1 MDELLQEFI
10 SETVENLGI
19 LDQQLL
25 DLEASP
31 NNDELIRSI
40 FRILHTIKGTCGFL
54 GLTRME
60 KVAHSSETV
69 LGKMRDH
76 ELGFSPEIGSA
87 LFDAL
92 DRLKAIV
99 DVVLSGGDVQDITQ
113 DQPLIDTL
121 LAFVDAQPQADE
133 LQALFDATPGPLE
146 IPIPEEIVAVDDLQA
161 LFDSTPGPQE
171 NVSAPILSEQDLQAL
186 FDATPVETVI
196 TDLTKASKNPIHP
209 PETQKTDVAAI
220 ASTANAPIVATESI
234 RVNLDVLDNLIT
246 LVSELVLT
254 RNQLLQLLRNSPN
267 QTFDMALSRLSYI
280 TTELQEE
287 VMKTR
292 MQPIENAWTKFPRLI
307 RDLSKELKKKIT
319 LKQEGGNTEVDRQVL
334 ELIKDPLT
342 HMVRNSCDHGIEMPD
357 DRIQKGKNEEGSIL
371 LKAYHEGGHIV
382 MEVSDDGR
390 GLDPVKLAKKCVEKG
405 LFTELEVANMSDP
418 QIQNV
423 IFLPGFSTAAAV
435 TSVSGRGVGMDVV
448 KSNIEKLGGSI
459 DMQSTPGHGTQF
471 VIKIPLTLTI
481 ISAIILECGGE
492 RFAIPQI
499 SVTELHRI
507 GGRSQYYIEFVNDM
521 PIMRLR
527 NQLLPLLFL
536 SKHLRMSH
544 ESKEEMRAYEKY
556 VVVVHIGNSAFGIV
570 VDNIYDTQEIVVKPL
585 AKIIENIK
593 IFSGSTIL
601 GDGSIVM
608 ILDPNV
614 LSSIVSLSHSTQVS
628 QINKN
633 KRLSKINNENT
644 LLLIFK
650 SENHFYS
657 LPLSLISRI
666 GEVDHDEI
674 DLINGVLM
682 TQYQNYLLPLL
693 MFDGSNNLPKRN
705 GDAEHKI
712 PVLIFS
718 DHNRV
723 IGLLVDEIITIR
735 DEKIDIQVS
744 SKSNGI
750 LGTSLMDGETVSII
764 DIEYHLKRI
773 YPDWFDQVEAE
784 RSTLKNKM
792 RVLFIDDSQFFRH
805 LMTPVINLAGYE
817 VVTAVDGE
825 NALDIIQND
834 QDFDVIISD
843 IEMPKIDGFELCKRL
858 RSITKFQDPFPVIAL
873 SSRVSE
879 LDVKLSRDVGFS
891 EHISK
896 TEQKKIIQ
904 SLQRIKREEFE
915 KRQR

>member
-31 NNDELIRSI
+31 DNDELIRSI

-76 ELGFSPEIGSA
+76 ELAFSPEIGSA

-92 DRLKAIV
+92 DRLKSIV
-99 DVVLSGGDVQDITQ
+99 DLVLSGGDVQDVTK
-113 DQPLIDTL
+113 DQPLIDSL
-121 LAFVDAQPQADE
+121 LAFVDAQPNEDE
-133 LQALFDATPGPLE
+133 
-146 IPIPEEIVAVDDLQA
+146 LQA
-161 LFDSTPGPQE
+161 LFDSTPGPIDTTGVPE
-171 NVSAPILSEQDLQAL
+171 EAVGVDDLQAL
-186 FDATPVETVI
+186 FDATPVEPVQVAT
-196 TDLTKASKNPIHP
+196 P
-209 PETQKTDVAAI
+209 KTLSTENKSVDRAAGAEKVDGVAAP
-220 ASTANAPIVATESI
+220 TANVPIVATESI

-292 MQPIENAWTKFPRLI
+292 MQPIENSWTKFPRLI
-307 RDLSKELKKKIT
+307 RDLSKDLKKKIT

-342 HMVRNSCDHGIEMPD
+342 HMVRNSCDHGIEMPNE
-357 DRIQKGKNEEGSIL
+357 RIQKGKNEEGTIL

-382 MEVSDDGR
+382 MKVSDDGL
-390 GLDPVKLAKKCVEKG
+390 GLDPAKLAKKCVEKG
-405 LFTELEVANMSDP
+405 LFTEAEVANMSDP

-423 IFLPGFSTAAAV
+423 IFLPGFSTAASV

-471 VIKIPLTLTI
+471 IIKIPLTLTI

-492 RFAIPQI
+492 RFAIPQL

-536 SKHLRMSH
+536 SKHLRMSS
-544 ESKEEMRAYEKY
+544 ESKAEMRAMEKY
-556 VVVVHIGNSAFGIV
+556 VVVVHIGNAAFGIV

-614 LSSIVSLSHSTQVS
+614 LSSIVSLSLNNQIS
-628 QINKN
+628 QINRN
-633 KRLSKINNENT
+633 KRLSKISNENT

-650 SENHFYS
+650 SGKHFFS
-657 LPLSLISRI
+657 LPLSLVSRI
-666 GEVDHDEI
+666 GEVDYDEI

-693 MFDGSNNLPKRN
+693 MFDGTNNLPKRN
-705 GDAEHKI
+705 DDSEHKI

-723 IGLLVDEIITIR
+723 IGLLVDEIVTIR
-735 DEKIDIQVS
+735 EEKIDIQVS
-744 SKSNGI
+744 SKTNGI
-750 LGTSLMDGETVSII
+750 LGTSLMDGESVSII

-784 RSTLKNKM
+784 RCPHKGKM
-792 RVLFIDDSQFFRH
+792 RALFIDDSQFFRH
-805 LMTPVINLAGYE
+805 LMTPIINLAGYE

-825 NALDIIQND
+825 NALDVIQND
-834 QDFDVIISD
+834 QDFDIIISD
-843 IEMPKIDGFELCKRL
+843 IEMPKMDGFELCKRL
-858 RSITKFQDPFPVIAL
+858 RSITRFQDPFPVIAL
-873 SSRVSE
+873 SSRIS
-879 LDVKLSRDVGFS
+879 DADKQLSSDVGFS

-896 TEQKKIIQ
+896 TEQKRIVQI
-904 SLQRIKREEFE
+904 LQRIKREEFE

>member
-87 LFDAL
+87 LFEAL

-113 DQPLIDTL
+113 DQPLIDSL

-133 LQALFDATPGPLE
+133 LQALFDSTPGPLE
-146 IPIPEEIVAVDDLQA
+146 IPVQEQA
-161 LFDSTPGPQE
+161 LFDATPGPTE
-171 NVSAPILSEQDLQAL
+171 DVSTPILSEKELQAL
-186 FDATPVETVI
+186 FDATPIESVVADLAKELSVI
-196 TDLTKASKNPIHP
+196 EKPVQPAAAD
-209 PETQKTDVAAI
+209 TQKTDAITPPPAA
-220 ASTANAPIVATESI
+220 NVPIVATESI

-307 RDLSKELKKKIT
+307 RDLSKDLKKKIS

-342 HMVRNSCDHGIEMPD
+342 HMIRNSCDHGIEMPD

-405 LFTELEVANMSDP
+405 LFTESEVANMSDP

-556 VVVVHIGNSAFGIV
+556 VVVVHIGNTAFGIV

-628 QINKN
+628 QINKS

-650 SENHFYS
+650 SEKHFYS

-666 GEVDHDEI
+666 GEVDYDEI

-805 LMTPVINLAGYE
+805 LMAPVINLAGYE
-817 VVTAVDGE
+817 VVTAIDGE

-858 RSITKFQDPFPVIAL
+858 RSITRFQEPFPVIAL

-879 LDVKLSRDVGFS
+879 LDLKLSRDVGFS